1 MYEIRFYKD
10 RQGKSPII
18 EYLKKLR
25 NSKNERERKQAE
37 KINDYIQ
44 LLKEEGKASGLPYV
58 KHVAGEI
65 WELRPSKDRILFFS
79 WVENQLV
86 LLHHFTK
93 KTQKTPKREIER
105 ALKEIEEVKE
115 RESK

>member
-10 RQGKSPII
+10 KQGKSPII

-44 LLKEEGKASGLPYV
+44 TLKAVGKAAGLPYV
-58 KHVAGEI
+58 KHITGEI

-79 WVENQLV
+79 WVEDQLV

-115 RESK
+115 RENR